1 MATEGVTRTVV
12 STNTHEVS
20 TAEFNGWNLNFTVTS
35 GEGVNVSV
43 SGSKGE
49 HTVFAS
55 KNEDGYINVGFS
67 QGAIDADLYL
77 ALVDELQG
85 IE

>member
-1 MATEGVTRTVV
+1 METQGITRTVV
-12 STNTHEVS
+12 STNTQEVS
-20 TAEFNGWNLNFTVTS
+20 TAEFNGWNLNFTVTT
-35 GEGVNVSV
+35 GGGVSVSV

-67 QGAIDADLYL
+67 QGAIDTDLYL
-77 ALVDELQG
+77 ALVDELQN
-85 IE
+85 I